1 MIYNNFLS
9 SFEFSLDY
17 LWNIMKYT
25 NNKITENE
33 ITEIFKEWIIPRM
46 KYT

>member
-33 ITEIFKEWIIPRM
+33 ITEIFKE
-46 KYT
+46 